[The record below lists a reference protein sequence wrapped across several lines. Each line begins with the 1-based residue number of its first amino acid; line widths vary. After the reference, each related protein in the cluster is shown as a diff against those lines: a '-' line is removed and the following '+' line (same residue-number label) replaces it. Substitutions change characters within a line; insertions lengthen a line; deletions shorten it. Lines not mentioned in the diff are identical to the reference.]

1 MSFTKEQLNR
11 LLDEACDLLMALED
25 CASAEL
31 RTDIDAWFDSPY
43 LGLSNDEQDR
53 LDAFFE
59 EINREDDVDREMKDW
74 QADMQAQDFDTF
86 GKRKI

>member
-31 RTDIDAWFDSPY
+31 RTDIDAWF
-43 LGLSNDEQDR
+43 
-53 LDAFFE
+53 E
-59 EINREDDVDREMKDW
+59 EINREDDVDREWKDW

-86 GKRKI
+86 RERKI